1 MENEKFQKIL
11 LVISEENEKNEIR
24 ENIKVVLNS
33 LIGENVKSAND
44 LWFEAKEIKDD
55 MDYYKTIISLIDLL
69 LESLTSGQ
77 DIDIPI
83 LAEKIVN
90 ILKNSKYSEYYNL
103 TRKIFLAIDQS
114 DKSFYD
120 IYCSVCCLGFKKN
133 SLLHRELEYN
143 LKDLSEY
150 DQFKNS
156 TYVKEFENFNYDN
169 INIEFLNNFNDFIE
183 CVLNGNSNGKNIN
196 EIITKLTSNNKEDNS
211 QNEIFDKIISLSEIK
226 EDDKISNNKFIP
238 AIETNEIEEV
248 SNNEETETTEKEIDK
263 DNYEKF
269 LSDYKEPKDEG
280 NTISMQTFLLY
291 NKRNHRLNGIFLLRS
306 KIKEQLKQ
314 FELISK
320 SQKELLSYYCSIKE
334 NLIYINRL
342 KALINQIKAP
352 SIINIKRKLI
362 DLFIFWIIKNNAK
375 FFILNPN
382 YSPNATYLDKI
393 LKILRK
399 KSDNENDD
407 IKTKISDIEN
417 LIKTNKSI
425 TKYPIIIENPDLKD
439 IMNFFSYYKNKCSN
453 VVHIGKE
460 GLKYYI
466 FQREKEN
473 ELYIVNK
480 PIFNEYEN
488 EYQNKKTKIKNEDKS
503 FQNSNKGVNSLN
515 LDLDYAFKLIFESI
529 YDYQSNEITLSK
541 ELNSIKE
548 EKKVKFDNI
557 IDSISHSFD
566 KIVNLSDTIGEIPR
580 FDLYKDEDFSKEAKD
595 LIIKFKSEF
604 DMKIKSINEL
614 LNIFEN
620 GDNEFLFQQTIIAN
634 IQEQLVSI
642 INKELFLDNDYF
654 IEVDEKKPGKSV
666 LYYFQYKFMKL
677 KDLYQIIQHTFEMY
691 KKYLEKKKLIIKE
704 KLDDIVQESNKIDQ
718 MIKKDTEIPNGK
730 EIYLDWKKKKHKL
743 MKYET
748 FKTKLFNALKGNIEF
763 KIDDEIIVD
772 EITSCWLIKNKLDE
786 YIL

>member
-55 MDYYKTIISLIDLL
+55 MDYYNTIISLIDLL

-211 QNEIFDKIISLSEIK
+211 QNEIFDKNISLSEIK

-269 LSDYKEPKDEG
+269 L
-280 NTISMQTFLLY
+280 
-291 NKRNHRLNGIFLLRS
+291 
-306 KIKEQLKQ
+306 
-314 FELISK
+314 
-320 SQKELLSYYCSIKE
+320 
-334 NLIYINRL
+334 
-342 KALINQIKAP
+342 
-352 SIINIKRKLI
+352 
-362 DLFIFWIIKNNAK
+362 
-375 FFILNPN
+375 
-382 YSPNATYLDKI
+382 
-393 LKILRK
+393 
-399 KSDNENDD
+399 
-407 IKTKISDIEN
+407 
-417 LIKTNKSI
+417 
-425 TKYPIIIENPDLKD
+425 
-439 IMNFFSYYKNKCSN
+439 
-453 VVHIGKE
+453 
-460 GLKYYI
+460 
-466 FQREKEN
+466 
-473 ELYIVNK
+473 
-480 PIFNEYEN
+480 
-488 EYQNKKTKIKNEDKS
+488 
-503 FQNSNKGVNSLN
+503 
-515 LDLDYAFKLIFESI
+515 
-529 YDYQSNEITLSK
+529 
-541 ELNSIKE
+541 
-548 EKKVKFDNI
+548 
-557 IDSISHSFD
+557 
-566 KIVNLSDTIGEIPR
+566 
-580 FDLYKDEDFSKEAKD
+580 
-595 LIIKFKSEF
+595 
-604 DMKIKSINEL
+604 
-614 LNIFEN
+614 
-620 GDNEFLFQQTIIAN
+620 
-634 IQEQLVSI
+634 
-642 INKELFLDNDYF
+642 
-654 IEVDEKKPGKSV
+654 
-666 LYYFQYKFMKL
+666 
-677 KDLYQIIQHTFEMY
+677 
-691 KKYLEKKKLIIKE
+691 
-704 KLDDIVQESNKIDQ
+704 
-718 MIKKDTEIPNGK
+718 
-730 EIYLDWKKKKHKL
+730 
-743 MKYET
+743 
-748 FKTKLFNALKGNIEF
+748 
-763 KIDDEIIVD
+763 
-772 EITSCWLIKNKLDE
+772 
-786 YIL
+786 